1 MTLMVPY
8 LFLSLY
14 PLFIYELSH
23 YSTLIL
29 TDLAMRKDLSNL
41 SRGILPTRAGAFAAL
56 RIKKIRVPSRDPGW
70 IAAISAL
77 QDSNPSTFLMVGIAL

>member
-29 TDLAMRKDLSNL
+29 TELAMRKLLSDL
-41 SRGILPTRAGAFAAL
+41 SRGIPPIRTGDFAAL
-56 RIKKIRVPSRDPGW
+56 RILKIRVPSHDPGC
-70 IAAISAL
+70 ITAISN
-77 QDSNPSTFLMVGIAL
+77 SNKAIPQHSS